1 MSNSSDRYAQRGV
14 SSSKSEVHAVV
25 DNLDRGVFP
34 GAFCKIG
41 ADILTGRTDK
51 CNIIH
56 SDGSGTKS
64 TLAYLHYRETG
75 DPAGFR
81 KTAQDSLVMNIDD
94 LLCVGAIDGILISS
108 TINRNARAI
117 PGEALGQ
124 LISGTEDFL
133 GTLREYGVGVHSGGG
148 ETADVGDL
156 TGTVTVD
163 SCAVVVMDRADVI
176 DNAKIKPGLAIVGL
190 ASSGQANYETFENS
204 GIGSNGLTS
213 ARHDLLCDY
222 YLEKYPETV
231 DLSTDK
237 QYLYCGPYKMTD
249 PLPESSMSVGD
260 ALLSPTRTYAPIIK
274 KLLTENRDG
283 IHGMVHC
290 SGGGQTKCIRFGTGV
305 HHIKD
310 NFLPIPAIFKAIQ
323 NASNTSDEEMFR
335 VYNMGHRME
344 IYCDPKA
351 AEAIIAQS
359 ESFGIP
365 AQIIGRTEAT
375 ERSDGQNHVTIKHA
389 DKTLTYEL
397 EH

>member
-25 DNLDRGVFP
+25 DTLDPGIFP

-41 ADILTGRTDK
+41 GDILTGDPTK

-56 SDGSGTKS
+56 SDGAGTKS
-64 TLAYLHYRETG
+64 ALAYLHYRETG
-75 DPAGFR
+75 DPAAFR

-94 LLCVGAIDGILISS
+94 LLCVGAVDGILISS

-117 PGEALGQ
+117 PGEALSH
-124 LISGTEDFL
+124 LISGAEDFL
-133 GTLREYGVGVHSGGG
+133 ATLRKYGIGAHSGGG
-148 ETADVGDL
+148 ETADLGDL
-156 TGTVTVD
+156 TGSVMVD

-176 DNAKIKPGLAIVGL
+176 DNARIQPGLAIVGL
-190 ASSGQANYETFENS
+190 ASSGQAHYETFENS

-213 ARHDLLCDY
+213 ARHDLLSPY

-231 DLSTDK
+231 DPNTNP
-237 QYLYCGPYKMTD
+237 QYLYCGPYKMSD
-249 PLPESSMSVGD
+249 PLPHSNMTVGD

-274 KLLTENRDG
+274 KLLSENRPS

-290 SGGGQTKCIRFGTGV
+290 SGGGQTKCIRFGSGV

-310 NFLPIPAIFKAIQ
+310 NFLPIPPIFKAIQ
-323 NASNTSDEEMFR
+323 EVSRASNEEMFR

-344 IYCDPKA
+344 IYCEPEA
-351 AEAIIAQS
+351 AAAIIAQS
-359 ESFGIP
+359 QSLGVP
-365 AQIIGRTEAT
+365 AQIIGHTEAT
-375 ERSDGQNHVTIKHA
+375 QRKDGQNHITIQH
-389 DKTLTYEL
+389 DGQTLEYTL
-397 EH
+397 ND